1 MTGSVMD
8 QRIFKM
14 GLSTEAVSLYLLCC
28 SLKDESLRISTKHI
42 EERWTGSAEQ
52 LAESLKTLVARGILK
67 SVASDGKTTVYT
79 LPDPDGWKH

>member
-28 SLKDESLRISTKHI
+28 SLMDESLRISTKHI
-42 EERWTGSAEQ
+42 EERWTGSSGH
-52 LAESLKTLVARGILK
+52 LAESLKTLVATGILK
-67 SVASDGKTTVYT
+67 PVASDGKTTVYT
-79 LPDPDGWKH
+79 LQDPDGWKH